1 LSELFDRLLRSKDLP
16 TIPVIHQKIVNILKK
31 SNYSEADISDLIERD
46 QVLASKLL
54 KLVNSPF
61 YGVFGRVSSI
71 PRATMLLGAK
81 LLNGFIMSATLF
93 DSTDKSTV
101 GLWDHSY
108 CCSTVAGYI
117 AKRLNIKTAEEVM
130 TGALLHDLGKVL
142 IRRQLPEET
151 LAIEEAAK
159 SNRITTLDAEK
170 MVIGM
175 SHDEVGIWL
184 AEQWNLPKIIKDLI
198 GYHHSP
204 GLCSEHP
211 KEAAIVHLSDII
223 IKGIGITGSSDSY
236 VPALDDKALTSL
248 ALSEDDVMDIVTEV
262 VCKVETDEMFLKY
275 LPQR

>member
-1 LSELFDRLLRSKDLP
+1 
-16 TIPVIHQKIVNILKK
+16 VIHQKIVNILKK